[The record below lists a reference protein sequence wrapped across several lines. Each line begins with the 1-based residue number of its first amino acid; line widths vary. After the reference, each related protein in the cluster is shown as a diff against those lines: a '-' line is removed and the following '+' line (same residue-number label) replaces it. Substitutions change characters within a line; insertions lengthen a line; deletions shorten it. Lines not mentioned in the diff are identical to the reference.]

1 MSMLYNKSA
10 TRYWYTRN
18 ATTWIST
25 YGSTWTSFKCN
36 IQPLEPTQWFDDAT
50 VYKMKKLYCDYSWIV
65 VWDKISV
72 DGVIYIVK
80 SFQKRDGS
88 KRLFYK
94 AIIQESEWN

>member
-1 MSMLYNKSA
+1 MLYNKTA
-10 TRYWYTRN
+10 THYSYTRN
-18 ATTWIST
+18 A
-25 YGSTWTSFKCN
+25 YGVSKYDSEWTAFKCN
-36 IQPLEPTQWFDDAT
+36 VQPMDQAEWLDDAT

-88 KRLFYK
+88 RRKYFK
-94 AIIQESEWN
+94 VIISESEWN